1 MNPTNSAA
9 PRTRAILL
17 FVLPL
22 LVGFYG
28 DIQHGH
34 TVGWLYLLAGFA
46 VTLVIQSLI
55 GKVVDRRDR
64 RRVGL

>member
-17 FVLPL
+17 VLLPVL
-22 LVGFYG
+22 AGLYG
-28 DIQHGH
+28 DIKYGH
-34 TVGWLYLLAGFA
+34 TVGFLYFAAGAA
-46 VTLVIQSLI
+46 VALMVGSAI
-55 GKVVDRRDR
+55 GAVADRRDR